1 MAIRIGRRKFIAALG
16 GAAVASPLA
25 AYAQL
30 SAMPVV
36 GLLNSTSPQ
45 AYASRIDAFRQ
56 GLSEGGYI
64 VGENVAI
71 EYRWAEGQYNQLPSL
86 AADLV
91 SRQVDVIAAITSP
104 SALAAKAA
112 TSIIPI
118 VFEVGGDPINLKLVA
133 SLNRPGENLTGVAL
147 LNAELGSK
155 RLELLHELAPATKI
169 VAVLINPTNPN
180 SAALV
185 SDLEFTARSL
195 ALELH
200 VIHAN
205 SDSDLETAF
214 STVGQLR
221 AGGLLV
227 GTDPYFN
234 GRNDKL
240 AAMAMRLSIPVIY
253 QYREFAAA
261 DGILELRDK
270 LNRAVANCG
279 IICRAHSQRRENR
292 RLASATGY

>member
-1 MAIRIGRRKFIAALG
+1 L
-16 GAAVASPLA
+16 
-25 AYAQL
+25 
-30 SAMPVV
+30 
-36 GLLNSTSPQ
+36 
-45 AYASRIDAFRQ
+45 
-56 GLSEGGYI
+56 
-64 VGENVAI
+64 
-71 EYRWAEGQYNQLPSL
+71 
-86 AADLV
+86 
-91 SRQVDVIAAITSP
+91 
-104 SALAAKAA
+104 
-112 TSIIPI
+112 
-118 VFEVGGDPINLKLVA
+118 
-133 SLNRPGENLTGVAL
+133 VAL

-185 SDLEFTARSL
+185 SDLESTARSL

-261 DGILELRDK
+261 GGLLSYGTSSTEPLRIAGSYVGRILKGEKIADLPVQQVTKVELVINLKTAKALGIVVPLSL
-270 LNRAVANCG
+270 LGRADEV
-279 IICRAHSQRRENR
+279 IE
-292 RLASATGY
+292 